1 LHEPED
7 TNAFTQEYWDQKYA
21 AQDRIWSGRP
31 NQRLIEHAGRLPPG
45 VALDVGCGEGA
56 DVVWLAER
64 GWRVT
69 GADVSAV
76 ALERARRH
84 AGEAGVADRTSWLH
98 VDLVAGDE
106 LPRGADLVT
115 AMYLH
120 VPDADFDRV
129 YTDIAAAVRPG
140 GSLLVAAHHPDER
153 DAGLRNPRL
162 GHLLFPPERVTA
174 LLGPEWE
181 VEVAEA
187 RTREVPADSGPE
199 VRACEPRKDHGHGG
213 HGAVATDTVVLAHLH
228 PS

>member
-1 LHEPED
+1 MHEPED

-84 AGEAGVADRTSWLH
+84 AGEAGFADRTSWLH
-98 VDLVAGDE
+98 VDLLGGDE
-106 LPRGADLVT
+106 LPGGADLVS

-129 YTDIAAAVRPG
+129 YTAIAAAVRPG
-140 GSLLVAAHHPDER
+140 GSLLVAGHHPDER
-153 DAGLRNPRL
+153 DTGLRNPRL
-162 GHLLFPPERVTA
+162 SHLLFPPERVTA
-174 LLGPEWE
+174 LLGPEWQ
-181 VEVAEA
+181 VEVADA
-187 RTREVPADSGPE
+187 VVREVPAD
-199 VRACEPRKDHGHGG
+199 DHGHGG
-213 HGAVATDTVVLAHLH
+213 YAAVATDTVVLAHRE